1 MPFTCWPAEGPHAF
15 RKATHKVWRT
25 ASPARQTSHAVGT
38 VDGAVGKPARR
49 DAPAQPRPGV
59 PASTANATDAIRDCS
74 ESAREVSTTGTVAPS
89 TRPAQSPPPM

>member
-1 MPFTCWPAEGPHAF
+1 MVRRRSA
-15 RKATHKVWRT
+15 KAQGVEDRL
-25 ASPARQTSHAVGT
+25 ASAADLAHAVGAVDGA

-59 PASTANATDAIRDCS
+59 PANTANATDAIRDCS

-89 TRPAQSPPPM
+89 TSPAQSPPPM